1 MTIFIAVI
9 IVTIIASGAIS
20 AFISTRLAAGLQ
32 GPVGP
37 EGPKGE
43 TGDTGPQ
50 GMQGLQGPQGEPG
63 PQGPQG
69 DAGPTGPQGPQGD
82 NGPIGPMGPKGDPGE
97 TGPQGEP
104 GIGFEPTGNIS
115 IATAAFTPFDH
126 TYPYV
131 LNDGLLRYTRTS
143 GLGFFVL
150 RFSFP
155 MEPRLQ
161 EYLFI
166 GLMMVP
172 TISSSV

>member
-37 EGPKGE
+37 EGPKG
-43 TGDTGPQ
+43 
-50 GMQGLQGPQGEPG
+50 
-63 PQGPQG
+63 
-69 DAGPTGPQGPQGD
+69 
-82 NGPIGPMGPKGDPGE
+82 DPGE

-115 IATAAFTPFDH
+115 IAPAAFTPFDH

-150 RFSFP
+150 QFSFP